1 MAHGPAVVF
10 ARPRR
15 SVATSPGQ
23 YPVSNGR
30 RPRIASRATH
40 PARPET
46 RRGPAALPSTANA
59 VKQLLMFAR
68 RTNALAQSRP
78 CITSVGDRCLRV
90 LAAGEPRD
98 VNAQDCDPAGGG
110 RPLWLLQVR
119 GGRTPSWAI
128 MVRSSPHG
136 AVLGDLALLAGRVEF
151 PALTS
156 AIQRPPGK
164 HLKHLGFA
172 RNREAPSVKATPIGD
187 GGGTSRP
194 WTPRA

>member
-1 MAHGPAVVF
+1 MAHGHAVVF

-98 VNAQDCDPAGGG
+98 VNAQDCDRPVAVDPCGSFRCEAGGHPAGPSWSG
-110 RPLWLLQVR
+110 RP
-119 GGRTPSWAI
+119 RTARYSVTLPSWPDA
-128 MVRSSPHG
+128 SSSQHCHPQSS
-136 AVLGDLALLAGRVEF
+136 GRRGSTLSTWV
-151 PALTS
+151 S
-156 AIQRPPGK
+156 R
-164 HLKHLGFA
+164 
-172 RNREAPSVKATPIGD
+172 
-187 GGGTSRP
+187 GTEKRLQ
-194 WTPRA
+194 